1 MTTADRLQLL
11 LPFPHAPGYDARD
24 FLPAASNQEALAW
37 LDTDW
42 PDRRL
47 ALWGPAGCGKSHL
60 LHIWAE
66 QTGGRML
73 TGQMLS
79 DQTLQDLDGMPENRS
94 LVLDDADTVGS
105 EPLLLHLLNTARDQ
119 GLHVLLSGRTPP
131 SRWPIRLPDL
141 SSRLR
146 AITAV
151 EIRPPSD
158 DLLAALLMH
167 LLSDRQL
174 TVAQPVQDWLL
185 TRLPR
190 SPAAL
195 RQAVA
200 RLDRTSLAVGKPI
213 TRAFAASVL
222 TDNEFAVANS
232 DEGFAVAGDH
242 GFAVADSED
251 RFAVADIDEVSMSGV
266 DSSSSQPPGF
276 L

>member
-1 MTTADRLQLL
+1 MPSERLQLL
-11 LPFPHAPGYDARD
+11 LPFPHAPGYDALD
-24 FLPAASNQEALAW
+24 FLPAASNQDALAW
-37 LDTDW
+37 LETDW

-60 LHIWAE
+60 LHIWA
-66 QTGGRML
+66 QRTGARIL
-73 TGQMLS
+73 TGQTLT
-79 DQTLQDLDGMPENRS
+79 DQTLVDLAGMPPDGA
-94 LVLDDADTVGS
+94 LALDDADTAHP
-105 EPLLLHLLNTARDQ
+105 ETRLLHLLNTARDR
-119 GLHVLLSGRTPP
+119 GLHILLTGRTAP

-158 DLLAALLMH
+158 DLLTALLVH

-190 SPAAL
+190 SPSVL

-200 RLDRTSLAVGKPI
+200 RLDDASLTMGKPI
-213 TRAFAASVL
+213 TRALAVRILADNGFAIA
-222 TDNEFAVANS
+222 DS
-232 DEGFAVAGDH
+232 DEPSIAEAN
-242 GFAVADSED
+242 EL
-251 RFAVADIDEVSMSGV
+251 SMSP
-266 DSSSSQPPGF
+266 DDPSSQPPGF